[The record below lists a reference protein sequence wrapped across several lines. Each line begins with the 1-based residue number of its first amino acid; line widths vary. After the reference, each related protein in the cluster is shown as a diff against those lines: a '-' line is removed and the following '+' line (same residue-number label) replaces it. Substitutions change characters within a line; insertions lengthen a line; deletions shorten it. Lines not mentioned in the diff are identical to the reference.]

1 MVILIVYL
9 ILEGFASVF
18 AFIYA
23 NILLFHWVYFASFF
37 DHYIEQNSC
46 SKSVLNELKYARK
59 SVKRLVFTG
68 YRSATLLKLNFLTGI
83 FERF

>member
-46 SKSVLNELKYARK
+46 SKSVLNELKHAYN
-59 SVKRLVFTG
+59 SVLFLKLAG
-68 YRSATLLKLNFLTGI
+68 HRSAALLKLNFFTGI

>member
-9 ILEGFASVF
+9 TLKGFASVF

-23 NILLFHWVYFASFF
+23 NISLFHWVYFASFF

-46 SKSVLNELKYARK
+46 PKSVLNELKYACK
-59 SVKRLVFTG
+59 SVLFLKVAG
-68 YRSATLLKLNFLTGI
+68 YRSATLLKLNFFTGI

>member
-9 ILEGFASVF
+9 TLKGFASVF

-23 NILLFHWVYFASFF
+23 NISLYHWVYFASFF
-37 DHYIEQNSC
+37 DHCIEQNNC
-46 SKSVLNELKYARK
+46 SKSVLNELKYACK
-59 SVKRLVFTG
+59 CLVLIKVAG
-68 YRSATLLKLNFLTGI
+68 YRSATLLKLNFFTGI

>member
-9 ILEGFASVF
+9 TLKGFASVF

-23 NILLFHWVYFASFF
+23 NISLFHWVYFASFF

-46 SKSVLNELKYARK
+46 SKSVLNELKY
-59 SVKRLVFTG
+59 VLCLVLIKVAG
-68 YRSATLLKLNFLTGI
+68 YRSAILLKLSFFTGI

>member
-9 ILEGFASVF
+9 TLKGFASVF

-23 NILLFHWVYFASFF
+23 NISLFHWVYFASFF

-46 SKSVLNELKYARK
+46 
-59 SVKRLVFTG
+59 
-68 YRSATLLKLNFLTGI
+68 
-83 FERF
+83 